1 MSLKTTAN
9 SEPGGRQYT
18 RSSSFQMAV
27 LFTLLCGAAL
37 LVLGYFGY
45 YFTRGHFIHGTEMV
59 IDAEIRALGVM
70 PDPLA
75 QRAPPERI
83 YVPFDSAGMPPANLP
98 KPVAV
103 LAEGI
108 VVFDDAQTKRRY
120 AAKIHTFADGRRML
134 VGVDITKVTRDY
146 RVMAWLSGLSA
157 LFMMAVIAVSYMIS
171 VFVARGTG
179 RIADTARDIIA
190 TGDLSRRIAS
200 GSRWDDLG
208 NMAQA
213 LNMLLARIE
222 ELMTGVRQV
231 SDNIAHDLRTPLTR
245 MRNRIETMQAADPDR
260 QDYADLLEE
269 ADRLLA
275 TFGALL
281 RISRIEAGKQE
292 ARIAPVRVDMIV
304 MDVVSLYE
312 ALAEEKNIRINCHT
326 AEVTR
331 RGDRDLLFQAFANVV
346 DNAVKFTPPGGRI
359 AVNVSAVDGRA
370 QIVIEDSGPGI
381 PESDLP
387 RIFERFYRG
396 EASRTSP
403 GSGLGLSLVWA
414 AVSSHGGTVQVEN
427 TGSGIRIITIL

>member
-1 MSLKTTAN
+1 MSSTTMPKTKTGA
-9 SEPGGRQYT
+9 RQYT

-27 LFTLLCGAAL
+27 LFTLLCGGAL

-59 IDAEIRALGVM
+59 IDAEIRAVGMM

-75 QRAPPERI
+75 EQAPPERI
-83 YVPFDSAGMPPANLP
+83 YVPFDTAGKPPADLP
-98 KPVAV
+98 KPAAL

-108 VVFDDAQTKRRY
+108 VVFDDARDKRRY

-134 VGVDITKVTRDY
+134 VGVDITKMTRDY
-146 RVMAWLSGLSA
+146 RVMAWLSGLSI
-157 LFMMAVIAVSYMIS
+157 LFMLAVIAVSYMIS

-179 RIADTARDIIA
+179 RIADTAREIMA
-190 TGDLSRRIAS
+190 TGDLSRRIAM

-213 LNMLLARIE
+213 LNMLLARVE

-245 MRNRIETMQAADPDR
+245 MRNKIEALQAAEPYN
-260 QDYADLLEE
+260 QAYADLLEE
-269 ADRLLA
+269 SDRLLA

-292 ARIAPVRVDMIV
+292 ARVAPVRVDMIV
-304 MDVVSLYE
+304 SDVVSLYE
-312 ALAEEKNIRINCHT
+312 ALAEEKGVQFACRT

-331 RGDRDLLFQAFANVV
+331 RGDRDLLFQAFANMI
-346 DNAVKFTPPGGRI
+346 DNAVKFTPQGGRI
-359 AVNVSAVDGRA
+359 TVDVTAVDGRA
-370 QIVIEDSGPGI
+370 QVVIVDSGPGI
-381 PESDLP
+381 PEADLP
-387 RIFERFYRG
+387 RVFERFYRG
-396 EASRTSP
+396 EVSRTSP
-403 GSGLGLSLVWA
+403 GSGLGLSLVAA
-414 AVSSHGGTVQVEN
+414 AVASHGGTVRVEN
-427 TGSGIRIITIL
+427 TGSGLRIITIL